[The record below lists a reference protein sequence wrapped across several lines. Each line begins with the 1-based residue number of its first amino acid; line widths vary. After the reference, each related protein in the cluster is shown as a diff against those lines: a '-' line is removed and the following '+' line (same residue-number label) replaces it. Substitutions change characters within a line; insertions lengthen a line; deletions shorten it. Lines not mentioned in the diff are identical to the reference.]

1 MPRLTEARTVR
12 QVDKMPLRVILADD
26 HQIVR
31 QGIRTLVERQGVQVV
46 AETGDGLM
54 LIEQARQH
62 LPDLAIVDVSMPGLN
77 GIDATRQMLAAV
89 PTMAVVLLTMHDEE
103 LHVSAALR
111 AGVRGYVLK
120 TQAAD
125 ELMNAI
131 RTVST
136 GGTYLSPKVSR
147 MVVSAYVSGAD
158 TAADPLTAR
167 ERIVLQLVAEGR
179 TTKDIAAT
187 LNLTVKTAESHRARL
202 MEKLDIHDT
211 AGLVRYAIRRGVITP

>member
-1 MPRLTEARTVR
+1 
-12 QVDKMPLRVILADD
+12 MPLRVILADD

-31 QGIRTLVERQGVQVV
+31 QGIRALIERLGVQVV
-46 AETGDGLM
+46 AEAADGLT
-54 LIEQARQH
+54 LIEQVRQH

-77 GIDATRQMLAAV
+77 GIDATRQMVAAV
-89 PTMAVVLLTMHDEE
+89 PTLAVVLLTMHDEE

-125 ELMNAI
+125 ELLDAI

-147 MVVSAYVSGAD
+147 MVVSAYVSGTD
-158 TAADPLTAR
+158 SAADPLTAR
-167 ERIVLQLVAEGR
+167 ERIVLQLIAEGR

-187 LNLTVKTAESHRARL
+187 LNLTVKTAESYRARL

>member
-1 MPRLTEARTVR
+1 M
-12 QVDKMPLRVILADD
+12 DKTPLRVILADD

-31 QGIRTLVERQGVQVV
+31 QGIRTLVERQGIQVV
-46 AETGDGLM
+46 AEAGDGLT
-54 LIEQARQH
+54 LIEQVRQH

-77 GIDATRQMLAAV
+77 GIDATRQMLASV
-89 PTMAVVLLTMHDEE
+89 PTLAVVLLTMHDEE

-125 ELMNAI
+125 ELMDAI

-187 LNLTVKTAESHRARL
+187 LNLTVKTAESYRARL

>member
-1 MPRLTEARTVR
+1 
-12 QVDKMPLRVILADD
+12 VDKTPLRVILADD

-46 AETGDGLM
+46 AEAADGLA
-54 LIEQARQH
+54 LIEQVRIH

-77 GIDATRQMLAAV
+77 GIDATRQMLAAL
-89 PTMAVVLLTMHDEE
+89 PTLGVVLLTMHDEE

-125 ELMNAI
+125 ELLDAI
-131 RTVST
+131 RTVSI

-158 TAADPLTAR
+158 SAADPLSTR
-167 ERIVLQLVAEGR
+167 ERIVLQLIAEGR

-187 LNLTVKTAESHRARL
+187 LTLTVKTAESYRARL

>member
-1 MPRLTEARTVR
+1 
-12 QVDKMPLRVILADD
+12 VDKTPLRVILADD

-31 QGIRTLVERQGVQVV
+31 QGIRTLVERQGIQVV
-46 AETGDGLM
+46 AEAGDGLT
-54 LIEQARQH
+54 LIEQVRQH

-77 GIDATRQMLAAV
+77 GIDATRQMLASV
-89 PTMAVVLLTMHDEE
+89 PTLAVVLLTMHDEE

-125 ELMNAI
+125 ELMDAI

-158 TAADPLTAR
+158 TAADTLTAR

-187 LNLTVKTAESHRARL
+187 LNLTVKTAESYRARL

>member
-1 MPRLTEARTVR
+1 
-12 QVDKMPLRVILADD
+12 MPLRVILADD

-31 QGIRTLVERQGVQVV
+31 QGIRTLIERQGVQVV
-46 AETGDGLM
+46 AEAADGLT
-54 LIEQARQH
+54 LIEQVRLH
-62 LPDLAIVDVSMPGLN
+62 LPDIAVVDVSMPGLN
-77 GIDATRQMLAAV
+77 GIDATRQMIAAL
-89 PTMAVVLLTMHDEE
+89 PTLAVVLLTMHDEE

-125 ELMNAI
+125 DLLDAI

-147 MVVSAYVSGAD
+147 MVVSAYVSGTD
-158 TAADPLTAR
+158 TAADSLTAR
-167 ERIVLQLVAEGR
+167 ERIVLQLIAEGR

-187 LNLTVKTAESHRARL
+187 LNLTVKTGESYRARL

>member
-1 MPRLTEARTVR
+1 
-12 QVDKMPLRVILADD
+12 VDKTPLRVILADD

-46 AETGDGLM
+46 AEAADGLT
-54 LIEQARQH
+54 LIEQVRLH

-77 GIDATRQMLAAV
+77 GIDATRQMLAAL
-89 PTMAVVLLTMHDEE
+89 PTLAVVLLTMHDEE

-125 ELMNAI
+125 ELLDAI
-131 RTVST
+131 RTVSM

-147 MVVSAYVSGAD
+147 MVVSAYVSGTD
-158 TAADPLTAR
+158 SAADPLSAR
-167 ERIVLQLVAEGR
+167 ERIVLQLIAEGR

-187 LNLTVKTAESHRARL
+187 LNLTVKTAESYRARL

-211 AGLVRYAIRRGVITP
+211 AGLVRYAIRRGVITA

>member
-1 MPRLTEARTVR
+1 LTEARTVR

-46 AETGDGLM
+46 AETGDGLT
-54 LIEQARQH
+54 LIELVRQH
-62 LPDLAIVDVSMPGLN
+62 LPDLAIVDVSMPRLN

-89 PTMAVVLLTMHDEE
+89 PTMGVVLLTMHDEE

-125 ELMNAI
+125 ELMDAI

-147 MVVSAYVSGAD
+147 MVVSAYVSGSD

-167 ERIVLQLVAEGR
+167 ERVVLQLVAEGR

-187 LNLTVKTAESHRARL
+187 LNLTVKTAESYRARL

>member
-1 MPRLTEARTVR
+1 M
-12 QVDKMPLRVILADD
+12 DKTPLRVILADD

-46 AETGDGLM
+46 AEAADGLT
-54 LIEQARQH
+54 LIEQVRLH

-77 GIDATRQMLAAV
+77 GIDATRQMVAAL
-89 PTMAVVLLTMHDEE
+89 PTLAVVLLTMHDEE

-125 ELMNAI
+125 ELLDAI
-131 RTVST
+131 RTVSM

-147 MVVSAYVSGAD
+147 MVVSAYVSGMES
-158 TAADPLTAR
+158 AADPLSAR
-167 ERIVLQLVAEGR
+167 ERIVLQLIAEGR
-179 TTKDIAAT
+179 TTKDIAST
-187 LNLTVKTAESHRARL
+187 LNLTVKTAESYRARL

-211 AGLVRYAIRRGVITP
+211 AGLVRYAIRRGVITA

>member
-1 MPRLTEARTVR
+1 
-12 QVDKMPLRVILADD
+12 VDKTPLRVILADD

-46 AETGDGLM
+46 AEAADGLT
-54 LIEQARQH
+54 LIEQVRLH

-77 GIDATRQMLAAV
+77 GIDATRQMLAAL
-89 PTMAVVLLTMHDEE
+89 PTLAVVLLTMHDEE

-125 ELMNAI
+125 ELLDAI
-131 RTVST
+131 RTVSM

-147 MVVSAYVSGAD
+147 MVVSAYVSGMD
-158 TAADPLTAR
+158 SAADPLSAR
-167 ERIVLQLVAEGR
+167 ERIVLQLIAEGR

-187 LNLTVKTAESHRARL
+187 LNLTVKTAESYRARL

-211 AGLVRYAIRRGVITP
+211 AGLVRYAIRRGVITA

>member
-1 MPRLTEARTVR
+1 
-12 QVDKMPLRVILADD
+12 MPLRVILADD
-26 HQIVR
+26 HHIVR
-31 QGIRTLVERQGVQVV
+31 QGIRMLIERQGIQVV
-46 AETGDGLM
+46 AEAADGLT
-54 LIEQARQH
+54 LIEHVKVH
-62 LPDLAIVDVSMPGLN
+62 LPDVAIVDVSMPGLN
-77 GIDATRQMLAAV
+77 GIDATRQMLAAL
-89 PTMAVVLLTMHDEE
+89 PTLAVVLLTMHDEE

-125 ELMNAI
+125 ELLDAI

-147 MVVSAYVSGAD
+147 MVVSAYVSGTD
-158 TAADPLTAR
+158 TTVDPLTAR
-167 ERIVLQLVAEGR
+167 ERIVLQLIAEGR
-179 TTKDIAAT
+179 TTKEIAAT
-187 LNLTVKTAESHRARL
+187 LNLTVKTAESYRARL

>member
-1 MPRLTEARTVR
+1 
-12 QVDKMPLRVILADD
+12 MPLRVILADD

-54 LIEQARQH
+54 LIEQVRQH

-89 PTMAVVLLTMHDEE
+89 PTLGVVLLTMHDEE

-125 ELMNAI
+125 ELMDAI

-147 MVVSAYVSGAD
+147 MVVSAYVSGTD

-179 TTKDIAAT
+179 TTKDIAGT

>member
-1 MPRLTEARTVR
+1 
-12 QVDKMPLRVILADD
+12 MPLRVILADD

-31 QGIRTLVERQGVQVV
+31 QGIRTLIERQGVQVV
-46 AETGDGLM
+46 AEAADGLT
-54 LIEQARQH
+54 LIEQVRLH

-77 GIDATRQMLAAV
+77 GIDATRQMVAAL
-89 PTMAVVLLTMHDEE
+89 PTLAVVLLTMHAEE

-125 ELMNAI
+125 ELLDAI

-147 MVVSAYVSGAD
+147 MVVSAYVSGTD

-167 ERIVLQLVAEGR
+167 ERIVLQLIAEGR
-179 TTKDIAAT
+179 TTKDVAAT
-187 LNLTVKTAESHRARL
+187 LSLTVKTAESYRSRL

-211 AGLVRYAIRRGVITP
+211 AGLVRYAVRRGVITA

>member
-1 MPRLTEARTVR
+1 M
-12 QVDKMPLRVILADD
+12 DKTPLRVILADD

-46 AETGDGLM
+46 AEAADGLT
-54 LIEQARQH
+54 LIEQVRLH

-77 GIDATRQMLAAV
+77 GIDATRQMLAAL
-89 PTMAVVLLTMHDEE
+89 PTLAVVLLTMHDEE

-125 ELMNAI
+125 ELLDAI
-131 RTVST
+131 RTVSM

-147 MVVSAYVSGAD
+147 MVVSAYVSGMD
-158 TAADPLTAR
+158 SAADPLSAR
-167 ERIVLQLVAEGR
+167 ERIVLQLIAEGR

-187 LNLTVKTAESHRARL
+187 LNLTVKTAESYRARL

-211 AGLVRYAIRRGVITP
+211 AGLVRYAIRRGVITA

>member
-89 PTMAVVLLTMHDEE
+89 PTLGVVLLTMHDEE

-125 ELMNAI
+125 ELMDAI

-179 TTKDIAAT
+179 TTKDIAGT

>member
-1 MPRLTEARTVR
+1 
-12 QVDKMPLRVILADD
+12 VDKTPLRVILADD

-46 AETGDGLM
+46 AEAADGLT
-54 LIEQARQH
+54 LIEQVRLH

-77 GIDATRQMLAAV
+77 GIDATRQMVAAL
-89 PTMAVVLLTMHDEE
+89 PTLAVVLLTMHDEE

-125 ELMNAI
+125 ELLDAI
-131 RTVST
+131 RTVSM

-147 MVVSAYVSGAD
+147 MVVSAYVSGMES
-158 TAADPLTAR
+158 AADPLSAR
-167 ERIVLQLVAEGR
+167 ERIVLQLIAEGR
-179 TTKDIAAT
+179 TTKDIAST
-187 LNLTVKTAESHRARL
+187 LNLTVKTAESYRARL

-211 AGLVRYAIRRGVITP
+211 AGLVRYAIRRGVITA

>member
-46 AETGDGLM
+46 AETGDGLT
-54 LIEQARQH
+54 LIELVRQH
-62 LPDLAIVDVSMPGLN
+62 LPDLAIVDVSMPRLN

-89 PTMAVVLLTMHDEE
+89 PTMGVVLLTMHDEE

-125 ELMNAI
+125 ELMDAI

-147 MVVSAYVSGAD
+147 MVVSAYVSGSD

-167 ERIVLQLVAEGR
+167 ERVVLQLVAEGR

-187 LNLTVKTAESHRARL
+187 LNLTVKTAESYRARL

>member
-1 MPRLTEARTVR
+1 
-12 QVDKMPLRVILADD
+12 VDKTPLRVILADD

-46 AETGDGLM
+46 AEAADGLT
-54 LIEQARQH
+54 LIEQVRLH

-77 GIDATRQMLAAV
+77 GIDATRQMLAAL
-89 PTMAVVLLTMHDEE
+89 PTLAVVLLTMHDEE

-125 ELMNAI
+125 ELLDAI
-131 RTVST
+131 RTVSM

-147 MVVSAYVSGAD
+147 MVVSAYVSGMD
-158 TAADPLTAR
+158 SAADPLSAR
-167 ERIVLQLVAEGR
+167 ERVVLQLIAEGR

-187 LNLTVKTAESHRARL
+187 LNLTVKTAESYRARL

-211 AGLVRYAIRRGVITP
+211 AGLVRYAIRRGVITA

>member
-1 MPRLTEARTVR
+1 
-12 QVDKMPLRVILADD
+12 MPLRVILADD

-31 QGIRTLVERQGVQVV
+31 QGIRALIERLGVQVV
-46 AETGDGLM
+46 AEAADGLT
-54 LIEQARQH
+54 LIEQVRQH
-62 LPDLAIVDVSMPGLN
+62 LPDLAVVDVSMPGLN
-77 GIDATRQMLAAV
+77 GIDATRQMVAAV
-89 PTMAVVLLTMHDEE
+89 PTLAVVLLTMHDEE

-125 ELMNAI
+125 ELLDAI

-147 MVVSAYVSGAD
+147 MVVSAYVSGTD
-158 TAADPLTAR
+158 SAADPLTAR
-167 ERIVLQLVAEGR
+167 ERIVLQLIAEGR

-187 LNLTVKTAESHRARL
+187 LNLTVKTAESYRARL

>member
-1 MPRLTEARTVR
+1 
-12 QVDKMPLRVILADD
+12 VDKMPLRVILADD

-31 QGIRTLVERQGVQVV
+31 QGIRALIERLGVQVV
-46 AETGDGLM
+46 AEAADGLT
-54 LIEQARQH
+54 LIEQVRLH

-77 GIDATRQMLAAV
+77 GIDATRQMVAAV
-89 PTMAVVLLTMHDEE
+89 PTLAVVLLTMHDEE

-125 ELMNAI
+125 ELLDAI

-147 MVVSAYVSGAD
+147 MVVSAYVSGTD
-158 TAADPLTAR
+158 SAADPLTAR
-167 ERIVLQLVAEGR
+167 ERIVLQLIAEGR
-179 TTKDIAAT
+179 TTKDVAAT
-187 LNLTVKTAESHRARL
+187 LNLTVKTAESYRARL

>member
-1 MPRLTEARTVR
+1 M
-12 QVDKMPLRVILADD
+12 DKIPLRVILADD

-31 QGIRTLVERQGVQVV
+31 QGIRTLVERQGVTVV
-46 AETGDGLM
+46 AEAADGLT

-89 PTMAVVLLTMHDEE
+89 PTLAVVLLTMHDEE

-125 ELMNAI
+125 ELIDAI

-147 MVVSAYVSGAD
+147 MVVSAYVSGTD

-167 ERIVLQLVAEGR
+167 ERIVLQLIAEGK

-187 LNLTVKTAESHRARL
+187 LNLTVKTAESYRARL

>member
-1 MPRLTEARTVR
+1 
-12 QVDKMPLRVILADD
+12 MPLRVILADD

-31 QGIRTLVERQGVQVV
+31 QGIRTLVERQGVTVV
-46 AETGDGLM
+46 AEAADGLT

-89 PTMAVVLLTMHDEE
+89 PTLAVVLLTMHDEE

-125 ELMNAI
+125 ELIDAI
-131 RTVST
+131 RTVSV

-147 MVVSAYVSGAD
+147 MVVSAYVSGSD

-167 ERIVLQLVAEGR
+167 ERIVLQLIAEGK

-187 LNLTVKTAESHRARL
+187 LNLTVKTAESYRARL

>member
-1 MPRLTEARTVR
+1 
-12 QVDKMPLRVILADD
+12 MPLRVILADD

-31 QGIRTLVERQGVQVV
+31 QGIRALIERLGVQVV
-46 AETGDGLM
+46 AEAADGLT
-54 LIEQARQH
+54 LIEQVRLH

-77 GIDATRQMLAAV
+77 GIDATRQMVAAV
-89 PTMAVVLLTMHDEE
+89 PTLAVVLLTMHDEE

-125 ELMNAI
+125 ELLDAI

-147 MVVSAYVSGAD
+147 MVVSAYVSGTD
-158 TAADPLTAR
+158 SAADPLTAR
-167 ERIVLQLVAEGR
+167 ERIVLQLIAEGR
-179 TTKDIAAT
+179 TTKDVAAT
-187 LNLTVKTAESHRARL
+187 LNLTVKTAESYRARL

>member
-1 MPRLTEARTVR
+1 
-12 QVDKMPLRVILADD
+12 MPLRVILADD

-31 QGIRTLVERQGVQVV
+31 QGIRALIERLGVQVV
-46 AETGDGLM
+46 AEAADGLT
-54 LIEQARQH
+54 LIEQVRQH

-77 GIDATRQMLAAV
+77 GIDATRQMVAAV
-89 PTMAVVLLTMHDEE
+89 PSLAVVLLTMHDEE

-125 ELMNAI
+125 ELLDAI

-147 MVVSAYVSGAD
+147 MVVSAYVSGTD
-158 TAADPLTAR
+158 SAADPLTAR
-167 ERIVLQLVAEGR
+167 ERIVLQLIAEGR
-179 TTKDIAAT
+179 TTKDVAAT
-187 LNLTVKTAESHRARL
+187 LNLTVKTAESYRARL

>member
-1 MPRLTEARTVR
+1 
-12 QVDKMPLRVILADD
+12 MPLRVVLADD

-31 QGIRTLVERQGVQVV
+31 QGIRTLVERQGVAVV
-46 AETGDGLM
+46 AEAADGLT

-77 GIDATRQMLAAV
+77 GIDATRQMLAAA
-89 PTMAVVLLTMHDEE
+89 PTLAVVLLTMHDEE

-125 ELMNAI
+125 ELMDAI
-131 RTVST
+131 RTVSI

-147 MVVSAYVSGAD
+147 MVVSAYVSGTD

-167 ERIVLQLVAEGR
+167 ERIVLQLIAEGK

-187 LNLTVKTAESHRARL
+187 LNLTVKTAESDRARL

>member
-1 MPRLTEARTVR
+1 
-12 QVDKMPLRVILADD
+12 MPLRVILADD

-31 QGIRTLVERQGVQVV
+31 QGIRALIERLGVQVV
-46 AETGDGLM
+46 AEAADGLT
-54 LIEQARQH
+54 LIEQVRLH

-77 GIDATRQMLAAV
+77 GIDATRQMVAAV
-89 PTMAVVLLTMHDEE
+89 PTLAVVLLTMHDEE

-125 ELMNAI
+125 ELLDAI

-147 MVVSAYVSGAD
+147 MVVSAYVSGTD
-158 TAADPLTAR
+158 SAADPLTAR
-167 ERIVLQLVAEGR
+167 ERIVLQLIAEGR

-187 LNLTVKTAESHRARL
+187 LNLTVKTAESYRARL

>member
-1 MPRLTEARTVR
+1 
-12 QVDKMPLRVILADD
+12 MPLRVILADD

-31 QGIRTLVERQGVQVV
+31 QGIRTLVERQGVTVV
-46 AETGDGLM
+46 AEAADGLT
-54 LIEQARQH
+54 LIEEVRQH

-89 PTMAVVLLTMHDEE
+89 PNLAVVLLTMHDEE

-125 ELMNAI
+125 ELMDAI
-131 RTVST
+131 RTVSS

-167 ERIVLQLVAEGR
+167 ERIVLQLIAEGR
-179 TTKDIAAT
+179 TTKDVAAT
-187 LNLTVKTAESHRARL
+187 LNLTVKTAESYRARL

>member
-1 MPRLTEARTVR
+1 
-12 QVDKMPLRVILADD
+12 MPLRVILADD

-46 AETGDGLM
+46 AEAADGLT
-54 LIEQARQH
+54 LLEQVRAH
-62 LPDLAIVDVSMPGLN
+62 LPDLAIVDVSMPRLN
-77 GIDATRQMLAAV
+77 GIDATRQMVAAL
-89 PTMAVVLLTMHDEE
+89 PTLAVVLLTMHDEE

-125 ELMNAI
+125 ELLDAI
-131 RTVST
+131 RTVSI

-158 TAADPLTAR
+158 SAADPLTAR
-167 ERIVLQLVAEGR
+167 ERVVLQLVAEGR
-179 TTKDIAAT
+179 TTKDIAAM
-187 LNLTVKTAESHRARL
+187 LSLTVKTAESYRARL

>member
-1 MPRLTEARTVR
+1 
-12 QVDKMPLRVILADD
+12 MPLRVILADD

-31 QGIRTLVERQGVQVV
+31 QGIRALIERLGVQVV
-46 AETGDGLM
+46 AEAADGLT
-54 LIEQARQH
+54 LIEQTRVH

-77 GIDATRQMLAAV
+77 GIDATRQMVAAV
-89 PTMAVVLLTMHDEE
+89 PSLAVVLLTMHDEE

-125 ELMNAI
+125 ELLDAI

-147 MVVSAYVSGAD
+147 MVVSAYVSGTD
-158 TAADPLTAR
+158 SAADPLTAR
-167 ERIVLQLVAEGR
+167 ERIVLQLIAEGR
-179 TTKDIAAT
+179 TTKDVAAT
-187 LNLTVKTAESHRARL
+187 LNLTVKTAESYRARL

>member
-1 MPRLTEARTVR
+1 LTEARTVR

-125 ELMNAI
+125 ELMDAI

-179 TTKDIAAT
+179 TTKDIAGT

>member
-1 MPRLTEARTVR
+1 
-12 QVDKMPLRVILADD
+12 MPLRVILADD

-31 QGIRTLVERQGVQVV
+31 QGIRALIERLGVQVV
-46 AETGDGLM
+46 AEAADGLT
-54 LIEQARQH
+54 LIEQTRLH

-77 GIDATRQMLAAV
+77 GIDATRQMVAAV
-89 PTMAVVLLTMHDEE
+89 PTLAVVLLTMHDEE

-125 ELMNAI
+125 ELLDAI

-147 MVVSAYVSGAD
+147 MVVSAYVSGTD
-158 TAADPLTAR
+158 SAADPLTAR
-167 ERIVLQLVAEGR
+167 ERIVLQLIAEGR

-187 LNLTVKTAESHRARL
+187 LNLTVKTAESYRARL

>member
-1 MPRLTEARTVR
+1 
-12 QVDKMPLRVILADD
+12 MPLRVILADD

-31 QGIRTLVERQGVQVV
+31 QGIRALIERLGVQVV
-46 AETGDGLM
+46 AEAADGLT
-54 LIEQARQH
+54 LIEQVRQH

-77 GIDATRQMLAAV
+77 GIDATRQMVAAV
-89 PTMAVVLLTMHDEE
+89 PSLAVVLLTMHDEE

-125 ELMNAI
+125 ELLDAI

-147 MVVSAYVSGAD
+147 MVVSAYVSGTD
-158 TAADPLTAR
+158 SAADPLTAR
-167 ERIVLQLVAEGR
+167 ERIVLQLIAEGR

-187 LNLTVKTAESHRARL
+187 LNLTVKTAESYRARL

>member
-1 MPRLTEARTVR
+1 
-12 QVDKMPLRVILADD
+12 MPLRVILADD

-31 QGIRTLVERQGVQVV
+31 QGIRTLVERQGIEVV
-46 AETGDGLM
+46 AEASDGLT
-54 LIEQARQH
+54 LIEQVRQH

-89 PTMAVVLLTMHDEE
+89 PTMGVVLLTMHDEE

-125 ELMNAI
+125 ELMDAI
-131 RTVST
+131 RTVSM

-147 MVVSAYVSGAD
+147 MVVSAYVSGSD

-167 ERIVLQLVAEGR
+167 ERVVLQLIAEGR

-187 LNLTVKTAESHRARL
+187 LNLTVKTAESYRARL

>member
-1 MPRLTEARTVR
+1 
-12 QVDKMPLRVILADD
+12 MPLRVILADD

-54 LIEQARQH
+54 LIEQVRQH

-125 ELMNAI
+125 ELMDAI

>member
-1 MPRLTEARTVR
+1 
-12 QVDKMPLRVILADD
+12 MPLRVILADD

-46 AETGDGLM
+46 AETGDGLT
-54 LIEQARQH
+54 LIELVRQH
-62 LPDLAIVDVSMPGLN
+62 LPDLAIVDVSMPRLN

-89 PTMAVVLLTMHDEE
+89 PTMGVVLLTMHDEE

-125 ELMNAI
+125 ELMDAI

>member
-1 MPRLTEARTVR
+1 LTEARTVR

-89 PTMAVVLLTMHDEE
+89 PTLGVVLLTMHDEE

-125 ELMNAI
+125 ELMDAI

-179 TTKDIAAT
+179 TTKDIAGT

>member
-1 MPRLTEARTVR
+1 
-12 QVDKMPLRVILADD
+12 MPLRVVLADD

-31 QGIRTLVERQGVQVV
+31 QGIRTLVERQGVTVV
-46 AETGDGLM
+46 AEAADGLT

-89 PTMAVVLLTMHDEE
+89 PALAVVLLTMHDEE

-125 ELMNAI
+125 ELMDAI
-131 RTVST
+131 RTVSV

-167 ERIVLQLVAEGR
+167 ERVVLQLIAEGK

-187 LNLTVKTAESHRARL
+187 LNLTVKTAESYRARL

>member
-1 MPRLTEARTVR
+1 
-12 QVDKMPLRVILADD
+12 MPLRVILADD

-46 AETGDGLM
+46 AEAGDGLT
-54 LIEQARQH
+54 LIEQVRQH
-62 LPDLAIVDVSMPGLN
+62 LPDLAIVDVSMPGVN

-89 PTMAVVLLTMHDEE
+89 PTMGVVLLTMHDEE

-125 ELMNAI
+125 ELMDAI

-187 LNLTVKTAESHRARL
+187 LNLTVKTAESYRARL

>member
-1 MPRLTEARTVR
+1 
-12 QVDKMPLRVILADD
+12 VDKTPLRVILADD

-46 AETGDGLM
+46 AEAADGLT
-54 LIEQARQH
+54 LIEQVRLH

-77 GIDATRQMLAAV
+77 GIDATRQMVAAL
-89 PTMAVVLLTMHDEE
+89 PTLAVVLLTMHDEE

-125 ELMNAI
+125 ELLDAI
-131 RTVST
+131 RTVSM

-147 MVVSAYVSGAD
+147 MVVSAYVSGTD
-158 TAADPLTAR
+158 SAADPLSAR
-167 ERIVLQLVAEGR
+167 ERIVLQLIAEGR

-187 LNLTVKTAESHRARL
+187 LNLTVKTAESYRARL

-211 AGLVRYAIRRGVITP
+211 AGLVRYAIRRGVITA

>member
-1 MPRLTEARTVR
+1 M
-12 QVDKMPLRVILADD
+12 DKTPLRVILADD

-46 AETGDGLM
+46 AEAADGLT
-54 LIEQARQH
+54 LIEQVRLH

-77 GIDATRQMLAAV
+77 GIDATRQMLAAL
-89 PTMAVVLLTMHDEE
+89 PTLAVVLLTMHDEE

-125 ELMNAI
+125 ELLDAI
-131 RTVST
+131 RTVSM

-147 MVVSAYVSGAD
+147 MVVSAYVSGMES
-158 TAADPLTAR
+158 AADPLSAR
-167 ERIVLQLVAEGR
+167 ERIVLQLIAEGR

-187 LNLTVKTAESHRARL
+187 LNLTVKTAESYRARL

-211 AGLVRYAIRRGVITP
+211 AGLVRYAIRRGVITA